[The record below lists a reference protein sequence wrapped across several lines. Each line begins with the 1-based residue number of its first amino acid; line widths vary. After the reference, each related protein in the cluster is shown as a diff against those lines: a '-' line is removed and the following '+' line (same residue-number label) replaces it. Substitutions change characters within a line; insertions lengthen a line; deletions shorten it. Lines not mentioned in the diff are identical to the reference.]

1 MGKKRRTVKKGIL
14 LVLIGLMLVI
24 ASACS
29 TKPTSSNVGVAK
41 KGEGKQGATLT
52 VVRLSDATKL
62 DPHFITDIPS
72 ANIIY
77 QKVYQGLVVPDKD
90 FKIQP
95 LLAKEWTVV
104 NDTTWEFKLRDD
116 VTFHDGAPFNAEA
129 VKATFDRLLDPNTG
143 SPQREK
149 FSMIT
154 EVKVVDE
161 YTVQLLLA
169 YPYAPLLSILASQ
182 EGSILS
188 PKALAENPEG
198 LADHPVGTGP
208 FVFEQWKSGQE
219 ISLKKN
225 ENYWG
230 KKPTIDRVVF
240 KVVPE
245 DATRLAMIETGEAH
259 INDQVPVTEIERI
272 DASDKMALYRT
283 EGLAVEYVGF
293 NTKKKPLDDVKVRK
307 AISHAIEREA
317 IIKGVYNNV
326 GTLANV
332 AMSPKVNGHSDK
344 VQPYGYD
351 LNEAKKLLK
360 EAGYEKGLKISL
372 LTSDRKERI
381 NMAEVIQS
389 QLKGIGVT
397 VDIQVM
403 EYGAYIE
410 MLNNGEHDLFISGW
424 GNATGDGD
432 YNQYNLFHSASQG
445 PAGNH
450 FYYSNPEV
458 DEMIEAARKETDE
471 TKRLD
476 IYEKVMQKEID
487 DAVYIPIRNYEHM
500 AVHSK
505 NVSGYWLNAANYLMI
520 DDVVIK

>member
-1 MGKKRRTVKKGIL
+1 MERKKRSIKKGLL
-14 LVLIGLMLVI
+14 LVLIGLVLMV
-24 ASACS
+24 AQACS
-29 TKPTSSNVGVAK
+29 TKSTSSNKEASK
-41 KGEGKQGATLT
+41 TEGTNQGGTLT

-72 ANIIY
+72 ANIVY

-95 LLAKEWTVV
+95 LLAEEWTVV

-116 VTFHDGAPFNAEA
+116 VTFHDGTPFNAEA

-143 SPQREK
+143 SPQRTK
-149 FSMIT
+149 FEMIT
-154 EVKVVDE
+154 EVKVIDE

-182 EGSILS
+182 EGSIIS
-188 PKALAENPEG
+188 PKALAENPEK
-198 LADHPVGTGP
+198 LAEHPVGTGP
-208 FVFEQWKSGQE
+208 FVFGEWKSGQE

-225 ENYWG
+225 EDYWG
-230 KKPTIDRVVF
+230 KKPNIDGVVF

-259 INDQVPVTEIERI
+259 INDQVPVTEIDRI
-272 DASDKMALYRT
+272 EASETMGLYRT

-307 AISHAIEREA
+307 AISYAIEREA

-332 AMSPKVNGHSDK
+332 AMSPKVYGHSEK
-344 VQPYGYD
+344 VKPYDYD
-351 LNEAKKLLK
+351 LNEAKKLLN
-360 EAGYEKGLKISL
+360 EAGYENGLELSL

-389 QLKGIGVT
+389 QLKGIGVN
-397 VDIQVM
+397 VEIQVM

-410 MLNNGEHDLFISGW
+410 MVNNGKHDLFIGGW

-432 YNQYNLFHSASQG
+432 YNQYNLFHTASQG

-450 FYYSNPEV
+450 FFYSNPEV
-458 DEMIEAARKETDE
+458 DEKIEAARQETDE
-471 TKRLD
+471 AKRLKL
-476 IYEKVMQKEID
+476 YEEVMQIEMD
-487 DAVYIPIRNYEHM
+487 EAVYIPIRNYEHM
-500 AVHSK
+500 AAHSK
-505 NVSGYWLNAANYLMI
+505 NVSGFWLNAANYLMV

>member
-1 MGKKRRTVKKGIL
+1 MERKKRSIKKGLL
-14 LVLIGLMLVI
+14 LVLIGLILMV
-24 ASACS
+24 AQACS
-29 TKPTSSNVGVAK
+29 TNSNSSNEEASK
-41 KGEGKQGATLT
+41 TEGTKQGGTLN

-72 ANIIY
+72 ANVVY

-116 VTFHDGAPFNAEA
+116 VTFHDGSPFNAEA

-154 EVKVVDE
+154 EVKVIDE
-161 YTVQLLLA
+161 YTVQLSLA

-188 PKALAENPEG
+188 PKALAENPEN
-198 LADHPVGTGP
+198 LAQHPVGTGP
-208 FVFEQWKSGQE
+208 FVFEAWKSGQE

-230 KKPTIDRVVF
+230 KKPNIDGVVF

-245 DATRLAMIETGEAH
+245 DTTRLAMIETGEAH

-272 DASDKMALYRT
+272 EASETMGLYRT

-332 AMSPKVNGHSDK
+332 AMSPKVYGHSK
-344 VQPYGYD
+344 EVKPYNYD

-360 EAGYEKGLKISL
+360 EAGYENGLELTL

-389 QLKGIGVT
+389 QLKGIGVN
-397 VDIQVM
+397 VEIQVM

-410 MLNNGEHDLFISGW
+410 MANNGEHDLFIGGW

-450 FYYSNPEV
+450 FYYSNPVV
-458 DEMIEAARKETDE
+458 DQKIEAARKETDE
-471 TKRLD
+471 AKRLKL
-476 IYEKVMQKEID
+476 YEEVMQMEID
-487 DAVYIPIRNYEHM
+487 EAVYIPIRNYEHM
-500 AVHSK
+500 AAHSK
-505 NVSGYWLNAANYLMI
+505 NVSGFWLNAANYLMI